1 MTKNFGRTKKMK
13 TVPGYA
19 KINLHL
25 DIKGIMNDGYHSVNT
40 VMQSLSLC
48 DEVTVSL
55 VQEPVFDAECN
66 LEGVPTDEKNIA
78 VRAAIRYF
86 ETVGADGGAHIV
98 IDKHIPMAA
107 GLAGGSADAAATLV
121 ALDSLFGERLGRDKL
136 CELGAKLGADVPFC
150 IACGTHFSDGRG
162 DMLHSFPKLD
172 DSLIFVVACGGEGV
186 STPWGYRL
194 LDETFDRFVGY
205 TPKDT
210 KALKTAI
217 ESGDKYAFTKHIF
230 NIFESPVL
238 KERPVA
244 AEIKRIMQSRGAICA
259 MMSGSGPSVF
269 GVFEDE
275 QIASKTAEEIRAL
288 GYFADVAR
296 PIGERYT
303 RCCVK

>member
-1 MTKNFGRTKKMK
+1 MLFSEDAVNAHKEYLNGLRLRYSIITKSLP
-13 TVPGYA
+13 TVAG
-19 KINLHL
+19 L

-55 VQEPVFDAECN
+55 VQEPMFDAECN

-78 VRAAIRYF
+78 VRAAMLYF
-86 ETVGADGGAHIV
+86 ETIGADGGAHIV

-186 STPWGYRL
+186 STPWCP
-194 LDETFDRFVGY
+194 RF
-205 TPKDT
+205 
-210 KALKTAI
+210 
-217 ESGDKYAFTKHIF
+217 SFF
-230 NIFESPVL
+230 
-238 KERPVA
+238 
-244 AEIKRIMQSRGAICA
+244 
-259 MMSGSGPSVF
+259 F
-269 GVFEDE
+269 GF
-275 QIASKTAEEIRAL
+275 R
-288 GYFADVAR
+288 R
-296 PIGERYT
+296 
-303 RCCVK
+303 

>member
-1 MTKNFGRTKKMK
+1 MVKNFGRTRKMK
-13 TVPGYA
+13 TALGYA

-25 DIKGIMNDGYHSVNT
+25 DITGIMEDGYHSVNT

-48 DEVTVSL
+48 DEVSVSL
-55 VQEPVFDAECN
+55 VREPVFDAECN
-66 LEGVPTDEKNIA
+66 VDGVPTDEKNIA
-78 VRAAIRYF
+78 VRAAKLYF

-150 IACGTHFSDGRG
+150 VSCGTCFSDGRG
-162 DMLHSFPKLD
+162 DILHSFPTLN

-194 LDETFDRFVGY
+194 LDEKFDRFVGY
-205 TPKDT
+205 IPKDT
-210 KALKTAI
+210 KALRMAI
-217 ESGDKYAFTKHIF
+217 ESGDKYAFAEHIF
-230 NIFESPVL
+230 NIFEAPVL
-238 KERPVA
+238 RERPIA
-244 AEIKRIMQSRGAICA
+244 AEIKSIMQSRGAICA